1 MALYGYARVSSTDQ
15 DYSLQEQAL
24 KQAGCDVIRAE
35 KASGTTR
42 NGRSELDLLLQ
53 FLRPG
58 DTLVVTRVDRLARS
72 IKDLQDI
79 VVDLKKRKVS
89 LRATEQPIDTETA
102 AGKAFFD
109 MLGVFAE
116 FETNLRKER
125 QKEGIEAAKAK
136 GVYRGGKK
144 SVDAGKVKELQNNGL
159 GATEIARQLGI
170 SRASVYRVIKELV

>member
-1 MALYGYARVSSTDQ
+1 MAFYGYARVSSADQ
-15 DYSLQEQAL
+15 DYTLQEQAL
-24 KQAGCDVIRAE
+24 RQAGCDVIRAE
-35 KASGTTR
+35 KASGTSM
-42 NGRSELDLLLQ
+42 NGQTELDLLLQ

-116 FETNLRKER
+116 FETNLRKNAR
-125 QKEGIEAAKAK
+125 KKGLRRPRSRVCIEAERSRLIPARLKN
-136 GVYRGGKK
+136 YRITVWGQQRLPGN
-144 SVDAGKVKELQNNGL
+144 SALAVHRSIG
-159 GATEIARQLGI
+159 
-170 SRASVYRVIKELV
+170 

>member
-42 NGRSELDLLLQ
+42 NGRTELDLLLQ

-79 VVDLKKRKVS
+79 FRMSGL
-89 LRATEQPIDTETA
+89 TA
-102 AGKAFFD
+102 
-109 MLGVFAE
+109 
-116 FETNLRKER
+116 
-125 QKEGIEAAKAK
+125 Q
-136 GVYRGGKK
+136 
-144 SVDAGKVKELQNNGL
+144 
-159 GATEIARQLGI
+159 
-170 SRASVYRVIKELV
+170 